1 MHVATTYLC
10 APSPPVAVEGH
21 RLAVM
26 PPLPAAVA
34 CARAWTPKCGLFPQ
48 AVVMHGC
55 RPRTILGLAWKA
67 RIEKMYAELGQMEVG
82 FFSPEEEAQIDKGFE
97 ELKAAKKEARREAG
111 KAMAKQRQ
119 MEGGTGDQTP
129 NAPEIAGG
137 DK

>member
-1 MHVATTYLC
+1 MET
-10 APSPPVAVEGH
+10 E
-21 RLAVM
+21 
-26 PPLPAAVA
+26 
-34 CARAWTPKCGLFPQ
+34 
-48 AVVMHGC
+48 
-55 RPRTILGLAWKA
+55 LGLAWKA

-129 NAPEIAGG
+129 NAPEIAEG